1 MKRLKKVL
9 NEFLQPENDP
19 ERLVETPKP
28 ITEKLTK
35 LREDF
40 SLSHALKQSDGNQ
53 SVQDQLDQ
61 MSVHV
66 DDLVK

>member
-19 ERLVETPKP
+19 ERLVENTQPM
-28 ITEKLTK
+28 TEKLTK

-40 SLSHALKQSDGNQ
+40 SLSRALKQSDGNQ
-53 SVQDQLDQ
+53 SMQNQLNQ